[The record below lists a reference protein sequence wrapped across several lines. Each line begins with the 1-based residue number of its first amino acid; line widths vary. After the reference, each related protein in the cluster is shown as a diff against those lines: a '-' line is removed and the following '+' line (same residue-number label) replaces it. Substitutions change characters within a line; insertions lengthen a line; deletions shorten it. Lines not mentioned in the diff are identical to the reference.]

1 MILASTDSLI
11 SYLEIYI
18 YYKEIHNFIIQIKKE
33 NANVF
38 TKIKKRKT
46 NKNPNRLLF
55 VFLFLL

>member
-1 MILASTDSLI
+1 LILASTDSLI

-38 TKIKKRKT
+38 TKIKKERQTKIEPT
-46 NKNPNRLLF
+46 PKS
-55 VFLFLL
+55 

>member
-38 TKIKKRKT
+38 TKIKKKA
-46 NKNPNRLLF
+46 KQ
-55 VFLFLL
+55 